1 MPEQNPLEPFLDQIS
16 EILKT
21 YEENREHKLTGSPS
35 SKDVAELMN
44 LMARVDAM
52 KQAYEI
58 AKKEQGLTEEEITKA
73 IHEKSEQVSPKHKQI
88 MKKIESMRKEIHLE
102 HDIIDKTIKDERRKK
117 VQSSNM
123 FKSKK
128 KKGGRS
134 QKSLHIS
141 FRKGWK
147 KM

>member
-1 MPEQNPLEPFLDQIS
+1 MPEENPIEPFLDQIS

-21 YEENREHKLTGSPS
+21 YEENREKKLTGSPS
-35 SKDVAELMN
+35 SKDIADLMN
-44 LMARVDAM
+44 LMSRVDAM
-52 KQAYEI
+52 KEAYEI
-58 AKKEQGLTEEEITKA
+58 AKKEQELTEDEITKA
-73 IHEKSEQVSPKHKQI
+73 IHEKAEQASPKHKQI
-88 MKKIESMRKEIHLE
+88 LKKIESMQKEIKLE
-102 HDIIDKTIKDERRKK
+102 HEVIEKTIKQERRKK
-117 VQSSNM
+117 VQSASM

-128 KKGGRS
+128 KKGAKS